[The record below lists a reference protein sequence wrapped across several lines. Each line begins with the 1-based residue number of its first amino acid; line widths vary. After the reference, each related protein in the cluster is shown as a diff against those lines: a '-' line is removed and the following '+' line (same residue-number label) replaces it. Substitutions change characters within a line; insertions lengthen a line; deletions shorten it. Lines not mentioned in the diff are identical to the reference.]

1 MQNQNDRN
9 VQAFVLAF
17 VTLISLGTSPS
28 LAAFEAIITNERS
41 GDLIHINSEGS
52 TTHVA
57 TLCSRPRG
65 MTKGINNSQVLIA
78 CSDDDKV
85 ITYNRK
91 TKAIET
97 EIKNVTGAMNLTFHK
112 PSGQLLVTNEGA
124 SRASVYNL
132 ESGRLIAE

>member
-57 TLCSRPRG
+57 TLCTRLEELEMVKYLYHQS
-65 MTKGINNSQVLIA
+65 
-78 CSDDDKV
+78 
-85 ITYNRK
+85 
-91 TKAIET
+91 
-97 EIKNVTGAMNLTFHK
+97 IKL
-112 PSGQLLVTNEGA
+112 SG
-124 SRASVYNL
+124 L
-132 ESGRLIAE
+132 EPVKKEMKQFNKMEN